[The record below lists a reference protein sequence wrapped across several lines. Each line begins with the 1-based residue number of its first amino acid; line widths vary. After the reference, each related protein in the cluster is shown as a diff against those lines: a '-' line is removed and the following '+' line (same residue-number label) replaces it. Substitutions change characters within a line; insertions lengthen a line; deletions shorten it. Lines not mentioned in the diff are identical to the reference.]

1 MLLLFERQT
10 TEILQNVYNEQGCS
24 NPTREKERITLAAAK
39 LLKTEIKEM
48 EICSKSYPNSDEM
61 GSLEFCKQF
70 VLRSLRP
77 LLENIF
83 TSTNKD
89 FNVFI

>member
-24 NPTREKERITLAAAK
+24 DPTRENERITLAAAK

-48 EICSKSYPNSDEM
+48 KICSESYPNSDEM
-61 GSLEFCKQF
+61 GSLEFCKVCPK
-70 VLRSLRP
+70 VLASAFRKY
-77 LLENIF
+77 IHF
-83 TSTNKD
+83 NKQG
-89 FNVFI
+89 F